1 MTAPEATDGPGTTG
15 GPASGRPATS
25 GKPEASGKPGA
36 TGGPEATAGPDATG
50 GPARSGG
57 VDVAGGTDDL
67 VPPDEIG
74 GTAAETDA
82 GEERASALLG
92 LVMVVAGIVVLV
104 DAAGLRGGGG
114 PVGPAAAP
122 MLIGVLLGVLGIGL
136 AVQSRGGF
144 RTLAALVERPARW
157 GRLAA
162 LIAALIAFAVLLPF
176 AGWTLCAT
184 ALFTAAALLLG
195 APNPVRTAAY
205 GFALAGTVFLIF
217 DGLIGLILPAGP
229 WGF

>member
-1 MTAPEATDGPGTTG
+1 MTAPEA
-15 GPASGRPATS
+15 
-25 GKPEASGKPGA
+25 
-36 TGGPEATAGPDATG
+36 AGP
-50 GPARSGG
+50 PRI
-57 VDVAGGTDDL
+57 AGT
-67 VPPDEIG
+67 PDEADD
-74 GTAAETDA
+74 AAAATDA
-82 GEERASALLG
+82 GEERATLLLSG
-92 LVMVVAGIVVLV
+92 VMVVAAIVVLV
-104 DAAGLRGGGG
+104 DAAGLRGGSA

-122 MLIGVLLGVLGIGL
+122 TLVGVLLGTLGIAL
-136 AVQSRGGF
+136 AVQSRGAL
-144 RTLAALVERPARW
+144 RTMAAFTERPARW

-184 ALFTAAALLLG
+184 GLFTAAALLLG